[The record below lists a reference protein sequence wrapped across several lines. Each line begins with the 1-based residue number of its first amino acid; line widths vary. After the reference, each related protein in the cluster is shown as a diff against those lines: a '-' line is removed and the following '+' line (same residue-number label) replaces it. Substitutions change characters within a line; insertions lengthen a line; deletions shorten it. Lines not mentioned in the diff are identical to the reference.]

1 MNIRFFDQNSVIT
14 LTKFFKTFLSSILL
28 TAILVGCSDK
38 TDTKQVTVVES
49 VEGIMMPESAAAMN
63 DGRIIISEIGEFGK
77 DGDGK
82 IVQILIDGE
91 KKIIADSGLNDPK
104 GLIVKDDFIYVTDND
119 EVKKIGMTGDVE
131 TWLTADD
138 FPRKPQFLND
148 ITSDNNFIYIS
159 DSGDLLN
166 GKGGGAIFKVDSN
179 KKITV
184 LVDETNDMNIR
195 SPNGLS
201 THQDGYL
208 TFNDFENGFLFRVK
222 LGDLVVEKLSEGYGG
237 ADGLVATGDSLYLS
251 DWKNGKV
258 FRLDTSKEGT
268 KPTLIKEGMEGSAD
282 IDITTDG
289 KYLIIPEM
297 KANRVII
304 HPLDWLIFN
313 N

>member
-1 MNIRFFDQNSVIT
+1 MNICIIENKLIT
-14 LTKFFKTFLSSILL
+14 ASKNCLKTILTSILFI
-28 TAILVGCSDK
+28 TFFVGCSNKNDSN
-38 TDTKQVTVVES
+38 QVEVVKS
-49 VEGIMMPESAAAMN
+49 VEGILMPESAAAMG

-77 DGDGK
+77 NGDGK
-82 IVQILIDGE
+82 IIQILLNGD

-104 GLIVKDDFIYVTDND
+104 GLIVLEDSIYVTDND
-119 EVKKIGMTGDVE
+119 IIKKVSMKGEVE
-131 TWLTADD
+131 NWLSADD

-148 ITSDNNFIYIS
+148 ITSDGNIIFIS

-179 KKITV
+179 KKVSV
-184 LVDETNDMNIR
+184 LVDETNNMNIR

-222 LGDLVVEKLSEGYGG
+222 LSDLNVEKLGEGYGG
-237 ADGLVATGDSLYLS
+237 ADGLVSKGTDLYLS

-258 FRLDTSKEGT
+258 FKLDTSMDGSE
-268 KPTLIKEGMEGSAD
+268 PVVIKKDMQGSAD

-297 KANRVII
+297 KANRVVI
-304 HPLDWLIFN
+304 HPIE
-313 N
+313 